1 MAANTTLRQYCD
13 QRLTILRGE
22 RYSWFMHWL
31 DLGKYLLPR
40 RTRYLVTLNATQRG
54 LPINTA
60 IIDSTGSLA
69 VRTLAAGM
77 MSGITSPARPWF
89 RLTLD
94 NQALADQSEVKV
106 WLDEVQRR
114 MLRVYADSNFYNAM
128 AVMYEDLAVFGT
140 AAMVMHEDDED
151 IIRCYNPAMGEYF
164 LAQSYRL
171 QVDTLYREF
180 TMSARQI
187 VDEFGLEKVSQSVKR
202 MVEGGK
208 GGQDKEIIVCHAV
221 EPNDTTVVQTK
232 VPKAFRYREV
242 FWERG
247 SAEDLLLAERGYH
260 EFPILAP
267 RWHLSANDVYGRS
280 PGMDA
285 LGDVKQLQLETKRKA
300 QAIDKM
306 VNPPVIA
313 DVALKNEPTS
323 LLPGGVTYVASTQG
337 SVGVKPIYEVKPDLS
352 HMGADID
359 AVQRRIKEVFF
370 YDLFLMISQL
380 DTVRTATEISAR
392 REEKL
397 VMLGPVLERFENE
410 ALDPAVERTFAIM
423 ARRQLLPPAPPAI
436 QGQRIQVQF
445 VSMLADAQRAVAT
458 TGFERWIAQM
468 GSLAAVHPD
477 ILDNIAFD
485 QAADWYADALGVSPK
500 LLNSDQ
506 VIAQIRKGRA
516 QAQAAA
522 QAAQMAQAA
531 AASGKVLSETDV
543 GGGQNALSAMLNG
556 PSAGQA

>member
-1 MAANTTLRQYCD
+1 
-13 QRLTILRGE
+13 
-22 RYSWFMHWL
+22 
-31 DLGKYLLPR
+31 
-40 RTRYLVTLNATQRG
+40 
-54 LPINTA
+54 
-60 IIDSTGSLA
+60 
-69 VRTLAAGM
+69 M

-114 MLRVYADSNFYNAM
+114 MMRVFADSNFYNAM

-140 AAMVMHEDDED
+140 AAMVMHEDTQD
-151 IIRCYNPAMGEYF
+151 IIRCYNPSAGEYF

-180 TMSARQI
+180 TMTARQLI
-187 VDEFGLEKVSQSVKR
+187 QEFGEDKVSPTVKSMNQR
-202 MVEGGK
+202 VGK
-208 GGQDKEIIVCHAV
+208 DQEVMVCHAI
-221 EPNDTTVVQTK
+221 EPNDARNVESK
-232 VPKAFRYREV
+232 VPSSFAYREV
-242 FWERG
+242 FWEWG
-247 SAEDLLLAERGYH
+247 TGQTDVLDERGYH
-260 EFPILAP
+260 EFPVLAP
-267 RWHLSANDVYGRS
+267 RWHLSSNDVYGRS

-306 VNPPVIA
+306 VNPPVVA
-313 DVALKNEPTS
+313 DVSLKNEPTS

-352 HMGADID
+352 HMVADIQE
-359 AVQRRIKEVFF
+359 VQRRIKEVFF

-380 DTVRTATEISAR
+380 ETVRTATEISAR

-423 ARRQLLPPAPPAI
+423 ARMRLLPLAPAAI

-458 TGFERWIAQM
+458 TGFERWIAQV
-468 GSLAAVHPD
+468 GSIAAAKPD
-477 ILDNIAFD
+477 ALDKVNTD
-485 QAADWYADALGVSPK
+485 ECVDWYADSLGVSPK
-500 LLNSDQ
+500 LLNDDK
-506 VIAQIRKGRA
+506 VVAQIRKARA
-516 QAQAAA
+516 QQ
-522 QAAQMAQAA
+522 QQAA
-531 AASGKVLSETDV
+531 AAAQLAMAGVEGAKTLSQTET
-543 GGGQNALSAMLNG
+543 GAGQNALQLIMG
-556 PSAGQA
+556 GGQAA

>member
-1 MAANTTLRQYCD
+1 MAASVTLRQYSD

-22 RYSWFMHWL
+22 RYSWFVHWL

-40 RTRYLVTLNATQRG
+40 RTRYLVTPNATQRG
-54 LPINTA
+54 LPINNA

-77 MSGITSPARPWF
+77 MSGIASPARPWF

-114 MLRVYADSNFYNAM
+114 MLRVFANSNFYLSM
-128 AVMYEDLAVFGT
+128 AVLFEDLSVFGT
-140 AAMVMHEDDED
+140 AAMVMHEDAED
-151 IIRCYNPAMGEYF
+151 IIRCYNPAIGEYF

-180 TMSARQI
+180 TMSARQL
-187 VDEFGLEKVSQSVKR
+187 VQEFGLDKVSAAIKA
-202 MVEGGK
+202 MVEQGR
-208 GGQDKEIIVCHAV
+208 GGQDKEIIVCHAI
-221 EPNDTTVVQTK
+221 EPNDTSIVQTK
-232 VPKAFRYREV
+232 VAKSFRYREV

-247 SAEDLLLAERGYH
+247 SGEDLLLDERGYH
-260 EFPILAP
+260 EFPVLAP

-313 DVALKNEPTS
+313 DVTLKNEPTS
-323 LLPGGVTYVASTQG
+323 LLPGGVTYVPSTQG
-337 SVGVKPIYEVKPDLS
+337 AIGVKPIYEVKPDLS
-352 HMGADID
+352 HMVADI
-359 AVQRRIKEVFF
+359 AEVQRRIKEVFF
-370 YDLFLMISQL
+370 CDLFLMISQL
-380 DTVRTATEISAR
+380 ETVRTATEISAR

-423 ARRQLLPPAPPAI
+423 ARLQLLPPAPAAI

-458 TGFERWIAQM
+458 TGFERWIALM
-468 GSLAAVHPD
+468 GNLAAVHPE
-477 ILDNIAFD
+477 ILDNINFD
-485 QAADWYADALGVSPK
+485 ESSDWYADALGVSPK
-500 LLNSDQ
+500 LLNSDP
-506 VIAQIRKGRA
+506 VIAAMRKARA
-516 QAQAAA
+516 QQQAAA
-522 QAAQMAQAA
+522 QAAQLAA
-531 AASGKVLSETDV
+531 AAAQSGKVLSETDV
-543 GGGQNALSAMLNG
+543 GGGQNALQLMMGGREA
-556 PSAGQA
+556 A